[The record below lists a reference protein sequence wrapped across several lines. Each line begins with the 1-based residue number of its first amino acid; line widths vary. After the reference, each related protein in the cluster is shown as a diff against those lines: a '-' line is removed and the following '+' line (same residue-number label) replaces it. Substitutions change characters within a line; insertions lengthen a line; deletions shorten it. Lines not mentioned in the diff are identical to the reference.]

1 MTDPTFALAAGE
13 LPWHEAVVAL
23 GDAWRDDPALR
34 ARAEED
40 PRGVLAEYGVEI
52 AEGTDARIV
61 ANTAETV
68 HVCMPPDPNER
79 LGDEALTG
87 VSGGNCASTAA
98 TVGSVSTIPS
108 CGGCVSTWSSAGSA

>member
-1 MTDPTFALAAGE
+1 MTNPTIAPGPGEFA
-13 LPWHEAVVAL
+13 WHDAVVAL
-23 GDAWRDDPALR
+23 GDAWRDDPTLR

-52 AEGTDARIV
+52 PEGTDARIV

-68 HVCMPPDPNER
+68 HVCVPPDPNEM